1 MALCSLP
8 SLLHPFTS
16 FRDPSRIFVCSMS
29 SYPSLISLS
38 RLRTSCKS
46 LKLMLLRLVIA
57 PALDS
62 MRVMSFCTFQ
72 GILIAQSVEPNI
84 TSSILRC
91 LQEHS
96 AVAIIDREL
105 VGLISSGKKFI
116 SLTSM
121 LRLETKHIDA

>member
-1 MALCSLP
+1 MP
-8 SLLHPFTS
+8 
-16 FRDPSRIFVCSMS
+16 
-29 SYPSLISLS
+29 
-38 RLRTSCKS
+38 LRP
-46 LKLMLLRLVIA
+46 VIA
-57 PALDS
+57 PAVDS

-121 LRLETKHIDA
+121 LRLETKHIGA